1 MSLGG
6 QRPKRE
12 YLQVD
17 IAPTLALL
25 TGVPIPRYSDAHR
38 YPLIRYVSVI
48 FLVKDARR

>member
-1 MSLGG
+1 LMSLGG

-25 TGVPIPRYSDAHR
+25 TGVPIPR
-38 YPLIRYVSVI
+38 
-48 FLVKDARR
+48 